1 MRKALVSRLLSFIQ
15 DGRGFFLGLV
25 FGVMLTVTGT
35 ALSQDDE
42 KALGFVK
49 VLLRAVAE
57 LAINTET
64 NAVNIVALHDRLNDL
79 ELMVDEIAED
89 KK

>member
-1 MRKALVSRLLSFIQ
+1 MQNNAIGRLLSFVQ
-15 DGRGFFLGLV
+15 GKHSFFLGLV